1 MALATKK
8 ADIQV
13 AGKARAAE
21 VDETDP
27 RIQRLVEEVQAQVKE
42 SELSPLKLVTIAAG
56 VVTAIFVVIGVLTFM
71 HRLQVLWFTGS
82 DWIILGMMAFMGPV
96 GLARAREDR
105 RIKGIEQRLPDFLRD
120 VAEGG
125 RFGMTLAKSIVSAAG
140 GKYGPLTPEIRRMAF
155 QIQWGVSATEALAL
169 FGERV
174 NTPLVNRV
182 SALIIKASTAGGNVA
197 DVLELV
203 AVDTKE
209 MHMLQKERAASMAA
223 YTSVIYIAFGVFVVT
238 VLILQATFL
247 AEMAKTA
254 AAAAAQA
261 AAAQAAGG
269 GGATGGIQ
277 GATIDAT
284 LLPAIKDVYYYAAI
298 VHAIGDG
305 VLAGVISSG
314 KFSAGLIH
322 AFIMTLG
329 AFLMLRVLAG

>member
-13 AGKARAAE
+13 AGKARAAQ

-27 RIQRLVEEVQAQVKE
+27 RIQRLVEEVQAQGKA
-42 SELSPLKLVTIAAG
+42 SELSPVKLVTILSSI
-56 VVTAIFVVIGVLTFM
+56 VTGIFVVIGVLVIM

-82 DWIILGMMAFMGPV
+82 DWIIMGMMAFMGPV
-96 GLARAREDR
+96 GITRAREDR

-125 RFGMTLAKSIVSAAG
+125 RFGMTLAKSIVSAAKG
-140 GKYGPLTPEIRRMAF
+140 RYGPLTPEIQRMAF
-155 QIQWGVSATEALAL
+155 QIQWGVSATEALGL
-169 FGERV
+169 FSERV
-174 NTPLVNRV
+174 DTPLVNRV

-209 MHMLQKERAASMAA
+209 MHLMQKERAASMAA

-247 AEMAKTA
+247 TEMAKTA
-254 AAAAAQA
+254 AAATAQA
-261 AAAQAAGG
+261 AAAQANGG
-269 GGATGGIQ
+269 TRLPQ
-277 GATIDAT
+277 GAGTTIDAT

-322 AFIMTLG
+322 AFAMTFG